1 MVVSLITVRDS
12 LRGFRRPERAWDMP
26 RARDDCREV
35 TDPGPDPGTDPGAGV
50 GAGTS
55 GDDNTEEGSAAWP
68 GGGLPCEGPPPPK
81 TLPIR
86 EL

>member
-26 RARDDCREV
+26 RARDDCRDPGA
-35 TDPGPDPGTDPGAGV
+35 DPGPDP